1 MTDGRITEDQVLKA
15 LSNVIDPDLHKDI
28 VSLGF
33 IHDLEIADGGGV
45 SLRIVLTTPACPMKD
60 RLRNEAYDNIAA
72 IPGVGEINITM
83 DARTVK
89 HDSKVVPQNML
100 PDAGNIIAVA
110 SGKGGV
116 GKSTVSAN
124 LAVALAKDGAKVG
137 LLDADIYGPSIP
149 IMMGVAGRQPE
160 ISAEKKIR
168 PIVAYGVKVMS
179 IGFLIDPDQAVI
191 WRGPMVGAAI
201 KQFLGDVEWGELDYL
216 VIDLPPGT
224 GDAQLTIVQ
233 NLSVT
238 AAIIVTTPQR
248 VAHSVAA
255 KGVTLFRKL
264 NVPVLGIIENMSYF
278 SCPQCSREDDIFGR
292 GGGKEIAVR
301 LDVPFLG
308 EIPINS
314 MLRKASDEGLPEVA
328 RDPDSLISK
337 SIFEVSRNL
346 AANVS
351 KHILMGAQV

>member
-1 MTDGRITEDQVLKA
+1 MAVAKLTEEQVLNA
-15 LSNVIDPDLHKDI
+15 LSNVIDPDLHRDI

-33 IHDLEIADGGGV
+33 IHDLVIGDNNDV

-60 RLRNEAYDNIAA
+60 RLRNEAHDNLAA
-72 IPGVGEINITM
+72 LPGIGEINLTM

-89 HDSKVVPQNML
+89 HDAKVVPQNML

-116 GKSTVSAN
+116 GKSTVAAN

-160 ISAEKKIR
+160 ITHEKKIK
-168 PIVAYGVKVMS
+168 PIVAFGVKVMS

-201 KQFLGDVEWGELDYL
+201 KQFLGDVDWGELDYL

-238 AAIIVTTPQR
+238 AAIVVTTPQR

-278 SCPQCSREDDIFGR
+278 VCPQCGAEDDIFGR
-292 GGGKEIAVR
+292 GGGREIANR
-301 LDVPFLG
+301 LEVPFLG

-314 MLRKASDEGLPEVA
+314 LLRKASDEGLPEVA
-328 RDPDSLISK
+328 RDPDSPISK
-337 SIFEVSRNL
+337 SIFDVSRNL